1 MTTRPKKPT
10 DHQDSSTSREESSS
24 APTWEYG
31 APDLGLGPAPRTKL
45 SADSDDVVR
54 DGVEG

>member
-1 MTTRPKKPT
+1 MTAEENTQQGADSTRG
-10 DHQDSSTSREESSS
+10 RGSS

-31 APDLGLGPAPRTKL
+31 APDLGLGPMTPRVG
-45 SADSDDVVR
+45 SDGVVL